1 MAATHDFG
9 KKESMPDEVAR
20 VQRDEHATPS
30 TGHPSPSPPYQ
41 ESGPLINR
49 KETLDREWASKA
61 SNAAL
66 LWPRIR
72 HYCRKPFAEFMGTFI
87 LIMFGDGVVAQV
99 SLIFDDGWHHYQLK
113 SERSERNGC
122 KQFRGLLQSLQHCTG
137 SSTSTD

>member
-1 MAATHDFG
+1 MGDTQDFG

-20 VQRDEHATPS
+20 VHHNEHQSPS

-66 LWPRIR
+66 AWPRIR

-99 SLIFDDGWHHYQLK
+99 SVIQQQGALSQHY
-113 SERSERNGC
+113 
-122 KQFRGLLQSLQHCTG
+122 T
-137 SSTSTD
+137 